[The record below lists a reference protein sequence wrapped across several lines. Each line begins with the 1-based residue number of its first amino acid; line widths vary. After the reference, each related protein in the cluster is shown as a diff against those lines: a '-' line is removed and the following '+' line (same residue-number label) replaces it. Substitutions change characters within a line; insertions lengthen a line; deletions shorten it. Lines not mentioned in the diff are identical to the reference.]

1 MKHPDTPN
9 TLNTSSEQ
17 SPKWR
22 INMRIGTRLNVLIG
36 IVLLIL
42 TVVTGISLY
51 MLRSSIMHEKQEM
64 LQNLV
69 ETGLSTLDHYG
80 KQAEN
85 GALSKEAAQAAAKKA
100 ISAIRYEGTNYL
112 FVVDTDYRMQV
123 QPIKPEMEGK
133 DVSGVKDTNGVQILT
148 ELVNMSKSDN
158 WNFLEYLWPREGSP
172 VPVAKLSTAK
182 LYAPWGWA
190 VGTGVYIDD
199 VNKTFWDAAMT
210 LGGIA
215 LVAMAAL
222 LAAAIFIARSIVRPI
237 GRAVD
242 AANLLA
248 EGDLSKKVEATGKD
262 ETAQLLRAVGKVQ
275 DSLQA
280 MSAETRG
287 LIQAAESGRLTV
299 RADAGKHAGEFRTII
314 TGINSTLDRLV
325 GFLDL
330 MPSPAM
336 VVDKDF
342 NIQYMNE
349 LGAKVGGK
357 TPTQLVGSKC
367 YDHFKT
373 ADCRTDKC
381 ACGRAMAN
389 GQMASSE
396 TDAHPGS
403 LNLDIAYSGTP
414 IRTQEGNVVG
424 AFEFITDQTAIKN
437 NARVAK
443 KVADYQNAET
453 AKLVQGLTKLAE
465 GDVDFSIKPD
475 TADADTQAVKDTYD
489 AIARAVNTCVGAIKG
504 VIGDTRLLSQAALEG
519 KLDVRADASGH
530 KGDFRRIVEGINAT
544 LDAVIVPVNE
554 VVRILSLMEQ
564 GNLSEKIEAE
574 YKGQLQEL
582 RDSVNNTVAK
592 LAETMRE
599 VRTAAD
605 NLSSASEQLSATA
618 QNLSQG
624 ASEQAASV
632 EETSASIEQ
641 MSASIAQNSENAKM
655 TDAMAAK
662 AAKEAGEGG
671 EAVKETVDAMKQI
684 ADKIGIIDDIAYQ
697 TNMLALNAAIE
708 AARAGEHGKGFAVVA
723 AEVRK
728 LAERSQ
734 FAAQEIGELAGG
746 SVEMAEKAGQLLD
759 EIVPSINKTSDLVQ
773 EISSASD
780 EQSSGVGQINGA
792 MSQLNQT
799 TQQNASASEEL
810 AATAD
815 EMSGQAEQLQQL
827 VSFFKVGET
836 AREKASVVHLSS
848 KSAKKSAKVA
858 NAARGDTEFVQF

>member
-1 MKHPDTPN
+1 MNHPGTPN
-9 TLNTSSEQ
+9 TPVDQSS
-17 SPKWR
+17 KWR
-22 INMRIGTRLNVLIG
+22 LNMRIGTRLNLLIG

-42 TVVTGISLY
+42 VILTGVALN
-51 MLRSSIMHEKQEM
+51 MLRSSIVHEKQEM
-64 LQNLV
+64 LQNV
-69 ETGLSTLDHYG
+69 VDTGLSTLGHYG
-80 KQAEN
+80 KLAES
-85 GALSKEAAQAAAKKA
+85 GALTKEAAQAAAKKA
-100 ISAIRYEGTNYL
+100 ISAIRYDGNNYL
-112 FVVDTDYRMQV
+112 FVVDTDVRMLV

-133 DVSGVKDTNGVQILT
+133 DASDVKDPDGVPVIK
-148 ELVNMSKSDN
+148 ELVGLSKQDG
-158 WNFLEYLWPREGSP
+158 WHFLEYQWPREGSP
-172 VPVAKLSTAK
+172 APVDKMSTAK
-182 LYAPWGWA
+182 LYSPWGWA
-190 VGTGVYIDD
+190 IGTGVYIDD
-199 VNKTFWDAAMT
+199 VDTAFWKAAMT

-215 LVAMAAL
+215 LGAMIAL
-222 LAAAIFIARSIVRPI
+222 LAAALFIARSIVRPI
-237 GRAVD
+237 GRAVE

-248 EGDLSKKVEATGKD
+248 KGDLSMKVDGTGKD
-262 ETAQLLRAVGKVQ
+262 ETAQLLRSVGQVQ
-275 DSLQA
+275 QSLEA
-280 MSAETRG
+280 MSSDTRL
-287 LIQAAESGRLTV
+287 LIQSVESGRLTV
-299 RADAGKHAGEFRTII
+299 RAEAAKHAGEYRTIVD
-314 TGINSTLDRLV
+314 GINSTLDRLV

-336 VVDKDF
+336 VVDRDY

-349 LGAKVGGK
+349 LGAKVGNR
-357 TPTQLVGSKC
+357 TPAQLIGTKC

-381 ACGRAMAN
+381 ACSRAMGT
-389 GQMASSE
+389 GQEAHSE

-403 LNLDIAYSGTP
+403 MNLDISYTGMP
-414 IRTQEGNVVG
+414 IRTPDGNVVG

-437 NARVAK
+437 HARVAK
-443 KVADYQNAET
+443 KVADYQNQQT

-465 GDVDFSIKPD
+465 GDVDFNIVPD
-475 TADADTQAVKDTYD
+475 NADADTQSVKDTFD
-489 AIARAVNTCVGAIKG
+489 TISRAVNTCVGAIKG
-504 VIGDTRLLSQAALEG
+504 VIEDTRLLSQSALDG
-519 KLDVRADASGH
+519 KLDVRADAATH
-530 KGDFRRIVEGINAT
+530 KGDYRRIVDGINAT
-544 LDAVIVPVNE
+544 LDAVVAPVNE

-564 GNLSEKIEAE
+564 GNLSQKIDAE
-574 YKGQLQEL
+574 YKGQMQEL
-582 RDSVNNTVAK
+582 RDSVNNTVTK
-592 LAETMRE
+592 LADTMRE
-599 VRTAAD
+599 VRSAAD
-605 NLSSASEQLSATA
+605 NMSSASEQLSATA
-618 QNLSQG
+618 QSLSQG

-655 TDAMAAK
+655 TDGMAAK
-662 AAKEAGEGG
+662 AAKEAREGG

-734 FAAQEIGELAGG
+734 FAAQEIGELASG
-746 SVEMAEKAGQLLD
+746 SVAMAEKAGQLLD

-780 EQSSGVGQINGA
+780 EQSSGVSQINGA

-815 EMSGQAEQLQQL
+815 EVSGQAEQLQDL
-827 VSFFKVGET
+827 MSFFKVGEA

-848 KSAKKSAKVA
+848 KSAKRAPKAV
-858 NAARGDTEFVQF
+858 NAPVGEAEFVQF